1 VSNLAA
7 GVGVIPADTH
17 HPEGNATMFSTT
29 YKRPLATLAVV
40 GGLLIAAAPAGA
52 TVHSAVT
59 DGTSNTVLF
68 AEASARAPLSYT
80 LQNVMV
86 SGYH

>member
-1 VSNLAA
+1 
-7 GVGVIPADTH
+7 
-17 HPEGNATMFSTT
+17 MFSST

-52 TVHSAVT
+52 TVHSVT

-68 AEASARAPLSYT
+68 AEASARAPQSYILENT
-80 LQNVMV
+80 MV
-86 SGYH
+86 SGYR